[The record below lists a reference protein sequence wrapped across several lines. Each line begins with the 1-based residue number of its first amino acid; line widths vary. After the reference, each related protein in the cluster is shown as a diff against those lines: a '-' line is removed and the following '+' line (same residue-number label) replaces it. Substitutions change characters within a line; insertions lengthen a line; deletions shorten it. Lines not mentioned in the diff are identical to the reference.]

1 MLKVKKISM
10 LNEICHHYDNIINS
24 FMEVQKQDL
33 VLSLTHKE
41 YMDGVY
47 FLDVLGE
54 GLHEA
59 ILRIFQVLCAV
70 AMSITKFIH
79 GFQVP
84 DCDFVNITFT
94 IWKLMLAEK
103 MR

>member
-1 MLKVKKISM
+1 M
-10 LNEICHHYDNIINS
+10 LNENCLAFTHHDDNIINS

-33 VLSLTHKE
+33 VLFLTHKE
-41 YMDGVY
+41 YMDQVH
-47 FLDVLGE
+47 FLDVLGKE
-54 GLHEA
+54 IYEA
-59 ILRIFQVLCAV
+59 LLRMPHVLCAV
-70 AMSITKFIH
+70 ARSITKFIH

-94 IWKLMLAEK
+94 SWKLMLAEK